1 MEAMHRVSN
10 CLGICH
16 MNTIHWD
23 IELMDLP
30 HAAKL
35 YSAATGWET
44 SVEDLKRKAQQQLNL
59 EKAFNLRFTDF
70 DRKDDLPTPR
80 DINEPIPS
88 GSLSGWKMD
97 MKKFNH
103 MLDEYNDLHGWDR
116 DTGFPKR
123 KTLVDLGLSEV
134 ADDLE
139 KIGKL
144 P

>member
-1 MEAMHRVSN
+1 
-10 CLGICH
+10 

-30 HAAKL
+30 HAAEL

-44 SVEDLKRKAQQQLNL
+44 SVEDLKQMTRKQLNL

-80 DINEPIPS
+80 DMNEPIPS
-88 GSLSGWKMD
+88 GSLAGWKMD
-97 MKKFNH
+97 MKKFNQ
-103 MLDEYNDLHGWDR
+103 MLDEYYDLHGWER
-116 DTGFPKR
+116 ATGFPKR
-123 KTLVDLGLSEV
+123 ETLVELGLTGV

-144 P
+144 R